1 MDEEFIFQVTEEE
14 LAQVPEEGN
23 QSQEDQSPLEHQQG
37 LEIKDKAIQEPT
49 EKQDKEKNKIKIPSL
64 LDLKLPKLYA
74 ASRNGRWNKG
84 PSAEKKRGRGSSGEG
99 DANPAPNPEVVL
111 PNNQDGD
118 NPFGIPD
125 REEDETRD
133 EYAVRVMQAVSQH
146 QINSF
151 NQMIQSMRDISNEVK
166 KKKKPEWEET
176 DEDSDSDNSNYQDAV
191 ERQKDLQNKEKNPSS
206 HFQGTDWRT
215 P

>member
-14 LAQVPEEGN
+14 LAQFPEEGDL
-23 QSQEDQSPLEHQQG
+23 SQGEQSPLEPKQG
-37 LEIKDKAIQEPT
+37 LEIEDKEIQEST
-49 EKQDKEKNKIKIPSL
+49 EKQDKENNKVKIPSL
-64 LDLKLPKLYA
+64 LDLKLPRLYA

-84 PSAEKKRGRGSSGEG
+84 TSAEKKREEEAAGEG

-118 NPFGIPD
+118 NPLVIPD

-133 EYAVRVMQAVSQH
+133 DYAVRVMQAVSQH

-151 NQMIQSMRDISNEVK
+151 NQMIQSMRDISKEVK

-176 DEDSDSDNSNYQDAV
+176 DEDEDEDNSNYQDAP
-191 ERQKDLQNKEKNPSS
+191 ERPKIHIIRKRIQAPISRE
-206 HFQGTDWRT
+206 
-215 P
+215 

>member
-14 LAQVPEEGN
+14 LAQFPEEG
-23 QSQEDQSPLEHQQG
+23 DQSEEEQNQQEYKQG
-37 LEIKDKAIQEPT
+37 LEIKDKAIQEST
-49 EKQDKEKNKIKIPSL
+49 EKQDKEDNKVKIPSL

-84 PSAEKKRGRGSSGEG
+84 TSAEKKRRSRSSRRR

-118 NPFGIPD
+118 NPLVIPD

-133 EYAVRVMQAVSQH
+133 DYAVRVMQAVSQH
-146 QINSF
+146 QIHSF
-151 NQMIQSMRDISNEVK
+151 NQMI
-166 KKKKPEWEET
+166 
-176 DEDSDSDNSNYQDAV
+176 
-191 ERQKDLQNKEKNPSS
+191 
-206 HFQGTDWRT
+206 
-215 P
+215 